1 MTMLRSVLALSL
13 LAIPLA
19 GAPLFG
25 PGDVV
30 IAGTTSAAGTAGMVR
45 VYDAAG
51 NLQSELPVGVPGE
64 LRFAPG
70 GLLGVLI
77 GDEVLFIDANG
88 SIVKRIVVPR
98 RFGIGSPDWITFDR
112 DGGFLV
118 ADIFRVLNFSPD
130 GAPGPVAF
138 PVDPASVPPPFIT
151 GLDLSPNPCI
161 LFASDEHI
169 AVVDL
174 CSSSASF
181 PATRILPVAGWSVRL
196 LPDGTFV
203 TSTGGS
209 PYRVERYRP
218 DGSFIRRYAP
228 SGRLLAIDADPRF
241 AWVEIQSG
249 VVQKIDLDMNMLVGG
264 PIVTGFTQIRGLA
277 PVGEWRAAIDG
288 PQPIPTL
295 SEWVLLALAIMLG
308 ALALRQLA

>member
-1 MTMLRSVLALSL
+1 M
-13 LAIPLA
+13 
-19 GAPLFG
+19 FG
-25 PGDVV
+25 RGNIV
-30 IAGTTSAAGTAGMVR
+30 IGGTTSAAGTTGLVR
-45 VYDAAG
+45 VYHETG
-51 NLQSELPVGVPGE
+51 NLQSELDLGVPGE

-70 GLLGVLI
+70 GLLGVLT
-77 GDEVLFIDANG
+77 GDEVLFVDATG
-88 SIVKRIVVPR
+88 SIVERVAVPR
-98 RFGIGSPDWITFDR
+98 RFGLGSPSWITFAR
-112 DGGFLV
+112 DGGFVV
-118 ADIFRVLNFSPD
+118 ADIFRALTFSS
-130 GAPGPVAF
+130 ARVPGLIAF

-174 CSSSASF
+174 CSSSAF
-181 PATRILPVAGWSVRL
+181 PTARILPVSGWSVRL

-218 DGSFIRRYAP
+218 DGSLVRRYGP

-241 AWVEIQSG
+241 AWLEIQPG
-249 VVQKIDLDMNMLVGG
+249 AVQKIDLEMNMLVGN
-264 PIVTGFTQIRGLA
+264 PILTGFTKIRGLA
-277 PVGEWRAAIDG
+277 PVGEWRASIDG

-295 SEWVLLALAIMLG
+295 SDWVLIALAIILG
-308 ALALRQLA
+308 AIALRRLA